1 MASELAV
8 SESGTPEVT
17 LEAENARFA
26 IVLLLVAEIMFFGA
40 LVGMYIV
47 LRFSAENWKPPLFAE
62 TALGIPLVNTG
73 VLVLSGFFM
82 LLGSRAVRG
91 EGRLGLVC
99 WLCLT
104 LLCGAVFAAVQYL
117 EFSRLLEEGLALNNI
132 FGTVFYT
139 MAGLHALHVAG
150 GVLLLSYVICRAIGG
165 KYRPGRR
172 IGVDLALYYWLMVVL
187 VWIFFFV
194 ILYIL

>member
-8 SESGTPEVT
+8 SEKGNPEVA

-47 LRFSAENWKPPLFAE
+47 LRFSAESGKPPLFAE
-62 TALGIPLVNTG
+62 TALGIPLANTG
-73 VLVLSGFFM
+73 VLVLSGIFM
-82 LLGSRAVRG
+82 LLGSRAVRE
-91 EGRLGLVC
+91 EGRLRLVC

-104 LLCGAVFAAVQYL
+104 LLCGAIFAAVQYF
-117 EFSRLLEEGLALNNI
+117 EFSSLLEEGLELKNI

-139 MAGLHALHVAG
+139 MAGLHALRVAG
-150 GVLLLSYVICRAIGG
+150 GVLLLSYVIIGAIGG
-165 KYRPGRR
+165 KYSPERR
-172 IGVDLALYYWLMVVL
+172 IGVDLVLYYWLMVVL

>member
-47 LRFSAENWKPPLFAE
+47 LRFSSENWKPPFFAE
-62 TALGIPLVNTG
+62 TALGIPLANTG

-91 EGRLGLVC
+91 EGRLRLVC

-104 LLCGAVFAAVQYL
+104 LLCGTIFAAIQYL
-117 EFSRLLEEGLALNNI
+117 EFSRLLEEGLAPKNI

-150 GVLLLSYVICRAIGG
+150 GVLLLIYVISRAIGG
-165 KYRPGRR
+165 KYHPDRR

>member
-8 SESGTPEVT
+8 SEKGNPEVA

-62 TALGIPLVNTG
+62 TALGIPLANTG
-73 VLVLSGFFM
+73 VLVLSGIFM
-82 LLGSRAVRG
+82 LLGSRAVRE
-91 EGRLGLVC
+91 EGRLRLVC

-104 LLCGAVFAAVQYL
+104 LLCGAIFAAVQYF
-117 EFSRLLEEGLALNNI
+117 EFSSLLEEGLELKNI

-150 GVLLLSYVICRAIGG
+150 GVLLLSYVIMGAIGG
-165 KYRPGRR
+165 KYRPERR

>member
-1 MASELAV
+1 MA
-8 SESGTPEVT
+8 

-47 LRFSAENWKPPLFAE
+47 LRFSAESWKPPLFAE
-62 TALGIPLVNTG
+62 TALGIPLANTG
-73 VLVLSGFFM
+73 VLVLSGIFM
-82 LLGSRAVRG
+82 LLGSRAVRE
-91 EGRLGLVC
+91 EGRLRLVC

-104 LLCGAVFAAVQYL
+104 LLCGAIFAAVQYF
-117 EFSRLLEEGLALNNI
+117 EFSSLLEEGLELKNI

-150 GVLLLSYVICRAIGG
+150 GVLLLSYVIIGAIGG
-165 KYRPGRR
+165 KYSPERR
-172 IGVDLALYYWLMVVL
+172 IGVDLVLYYWLMVVL

>member
-8 SESGTPEVT
+8 SEKGNPEVA

-47 LRFSAENWKPPLFAE
+47 LRFSAESWKPPLFAE
-62 TALGIPLVNTG
+62 TALGIPLANTG
-73 VLVLSGFFM
+73 VLVLSGIFM
-82 LLGSRAVRG
+82 LLGSRAVRE
-91 EGRLGLVC
+91 EGRLRLVC

-104 LLCGAVFAAVQYL
+104 LLCGAIFAAVQYF
-117 EFSRLLEEGLALNNI
+117 EFSSLLEEGLELKNI

-150 GVLLLSYVICRAIGG
+150 GVLLLSYVIIGSIGG
-165 KYRPGRR
+165 KYSPERR
-172 IGVDLALYYWLMVVL
+172 IGVDLVLYYWLMVVL